1 MDGGNIKGASPSA
14 NLSTRYQGT
23 TYIDLTV
30 DAVRWAVFFRAFASI
45 RQGAVLE
52 E

>member
-1 MDGGNIKGASPSA
+1 MP
-14 NLSTRYQGT
+14 TRRQGT

-30 DAVRWAVFFRAFASI
+30 DAARWAVFFRAFASI
-45 RQGAVLE
+45 PSGVVLE